1 MPLWL
6 FIFLAVIA
14 ICGAFGVILQRSPLH
29 CVLALALTLVDIG
42 ALFVGLGAATLGFL
56 QIVVYVGAVMMLFLF
71 VIWLL
76 NLQAEPPPPNSH
88 LALKF
93 FGSIGAAALAAE
105 LSLFFWRADPV
116 SRVTTIPADYGS
128 VERLAQ
134 LLFSDYLV
142 AFEVTSVL
150 LLAAV
155 AGAMALA
162 RRLPGGSIA
171 PTVPGKQSATRAG
184 STAR

>member
-1 MPLWL
+1 MPVWL

-76 NLQAEPPPPNSH
+76 NLQAEPPPSSH

-116 SRVTTIPADYGS
+116 SRVTTIPAGYGS
-128 VERLAQ
+128 VECLAQ
-134 LLFSDYLV
+134 LLFSEYLV

-184 STAR
+184 STAQ